1 MLKLPA
7 TSHHLCPN
15 WRWCYCKRLLS
26 RWLRA
31 GLFLHQPIGF
41 LVVRL
46 SPCRKCPNTQK
57 MAVDCPLVITSI
69 AETLFQSSVR
79 NLIKTWIVRDKH
91 CQWSIRVCTVH
102 LHKSKIINSHSSS
115 HYYWILWSKHYIK
128 VPLVSRR
135 ACNYVRSNELWK
147 WRHRSHHFPIIGFI
161 FRQCFRFYVAIA
173 QWYDAWCLIWWTAQ
187 LVEQASIGK
196 SSPEICPALVHKLC
210 LVNKNLFKSCSKK
223 VVEFFI
229 ARHFLPSNEKET
241 HDTSVN
247 WLLLYVWHQNTVR

>member
-161 FRQCFRFYVAIA
+161 FRQCVFPILCNYCPMI
-173 QWYDAWCLIWWTAQ
+173 WCLHTTAQ
-187 LVEQASIGK
+187 LVEQARIENIEFRHLSSVSTQIVSGK
-196 SSPEICPALVHKLC
+196 QKPIQKLFQESCWIFHSETLFALKW
-210 LVNKNLFKSCSKK
+210 KG
-223 VVEFFI
+223 
-229 ARHFLPSNEKET
+229 
-241 HDTSVN
+241 DT
-247 WLLLYVWHQNTVR
+247 WWFC